1 MTPGFKR
8 MLCLAYVASGAIS
21 PHRWL
26 KFSAEDGAVAQ
37 ASADTDKLMGVSLNE
52 STASGERLEV
62 ERSGI
67 VPIEYGG
74 NVAAGDFLT
83 SDASGRAIVA
93 AVGDRYGGI
102 AETSGDLGTIG
113 AVFICHGAISA

>member
-1 MTPGFKR
+1 
-8 MLCLAYVASGAIS
+8 MLALAYAAASAVS
-21 PHRWL
+21 PHRWC
-26 KFSAEDGAVAQ
+26 KFTATDGEVAQ

-52 STASGERLEV
+52 ATASGERLEV
-62 ERSGI
+62 ERMGV

-83 SDASGRAIVA
+83 SDAQGRAIVA

-102 AETSGDLGTIG
+102 AETSGDSGTIG